1 MNVSKALQINQ
12 LIENFFGYL
21 FFLLFFISTSYAVDK
36 KQVAKHIPTKKSK
49 RIFVDGINAV
59 FRGSEGVDLVLASE
73 VNRPRLDGSVA
84 GLQDSLT
91 NLAFAQEARRYKI
104 FPTPEEVEKQYEM
117 IANNNNKTVKELD
130 AMVMQAGFTPAEARK
145 EFAQIN
151 AVNSLINYKVT
162 GNMVVPESEV
172 VAYYEENPEYE
183 PAAYLVQTAIVPFST
198 VQSRAE
204 QLAQLQT
211 LANAGDPN
219 SILNWSEGLWINE
232 EDIAADK
239 KFLTELAVGDISLP
253 KEVFNGFQL
262 FRLVKKKAQHLKTL
276 DERYGQI
283 VNILRRP
290 KYTELMNK
298 FQKEL
303 MDNASVIIFNLPI

>member
-1 MNVSKALQINQ
+1 MNFRVIIL
-12 LIENFFGYL
+12 LIC
-21 FFLLFFISTSYAVDK
+21 TTAYAVDT
-36 KQVAKHIPTKKSK
+36 KQVSKPQPPKKSK
-49 RIFVDGINAV
+49 RVFVDGIQAV

-84 GLQDSLT
+84 SLQDSLT

-104 FPTPEEVEKQYEM
+104 FPTPEEIEKQYEM
-117 IANNNNKTVKELD
+117 IANSNKKTVKELD

-172 VAYYEENPEYE
+172 VAYYEENPEYD
-183 PAAYLVQTAIVPFST
+183 PASYLIQTTVVPFSA

-211 LANAGDPN
+211 LANAGDPKG
-219 SILNWSEGLWINE
+219 ILNWADELWINE

-239 KFLTELAVGDISLP
+239 KFLTELSVGEISLP
-253 KEVFNGFQL
+253 REVFNGFQL
-262 FRLVKKKAQHLKTL
+262 FRLSKKKQQRLKTL

-283 VNILRRP
+283 VTILRRP

-303 MDNASVIIFNLPI
+303 MDNASVIIFNLPT

>member
-1 MNVSKALQINQ
+1 MNV
-12 LIENFFGYL
+12 LIIV
-21 FFLLFFISTSYAVDK
+21 LLMCTAGYAVDT
-36 KQVAKHIPTKKSK
+36 KQVSKPAPQKKSK
-49 RIFVDGINAV
+49 RVFVDGIQAV

-73 VNRPRLDGSVA
+73 VNRPRLDGSIA
-84 GLQDSLT
+84 TLQDSLT

-104 FPTPEEVEKQYEM
+104 FPTPEEIEKQYEM
-117 IANNNNKTVKELD
+117 IANSNKKTVKELD

-183 PAAYLVQTAIVPFST
+183 PASYLIETTLVPFSS
-198 VQSRAE
+198 VQSRSE
-204 QLAQLQT
+204 QLAQLQA

-219 SILNWSEGLWINE
+219 NILNWADQLWINE

-239 KFLTELAVGDISLP
+239 KFLTELSSGQISLP
-253 KEVFNGFQL
+253 REAFNGFQL
-262 FRLVKKKAQHLKTL
+262 FRLAKKKAARLKSL

-283 VNILRRP
+283 VTILRRP
-290 KYTELMNK
+290 KYTELMNT

-303 MDNASVIIFNLPI
+303 MDNASVIIFNVPG

>member
-1 MNVSKALQINQ
+1 MNK
-12 LIENFFGYL
+12 LIIL
-21 FFLLFFISTSYAVDK
+21 LLFYGTSYAVDK
-36 KQVAKHIPTKKSK
+36 KIVSKPLPVKKPK
-49 RIFVDGINAV
+49 KVFVDGINAV

-73 VNRPRLDGSVA
+73 VNRPRLDGSMA
-84 GLQDSLT
+84 TLQDSLT

-117 IANNNNKTVKELD
+117 IAHNNHKTIKELD

-172 VAYYEENPEYE
+172 IAYYEENPEYE
-183 PAAYLVQTAIVPFST
+183 AAAYLVETVLVPFST
-198 VQSRAE
+198 VQSRTE
-204 QLAQLQT
+204 QLAQLQA

-219 SILNWSEGLWINE
+219 GILNWAEGLWINE

-239 KFLTELAVGDISLP
+239 KFLTELNIGDISLP

-262 FRLVKKKAQHLKTL
+262 FRVVQKKAQRLRTL

-290 KYTELMNK
+290 KYTELMNN

-303 MDNASVIIFNLPI
+303 MDNASVIIFDVPK